1 MDDAEGGEDG
11 DNHVGEEYDEEKADE
26 DMKEYVD
33 EADHEGE
40 GEDED

>member
-1 MDDAEGGEDG
+1 M
-11 DNHVGEEYDEEKADE
+11 GEESDEEKADE

-40 GEDED
+40 GEDEDWKEKDMAV